1 MDRPEAG
8 TVPGGHVL
16 VEALDGIS
24 TAEVAELLVHVVGT
38 RSRVV
43 AKPDTEVLDLQGLL
57 FVDLKK
63 GRRTSKIAT
72 RGPCGQQS
80 HSACLLRAARD
91 IKIHTTLTPM
101 ISPLAF
107 LTFLSCLRSVGY
119 GLDGVRWRHVP
130 QEIPE
135 ARLGDDLIGRK
146 NAHAVDLGG
155 GLCLGGQVASN
166 DLIFG
171 EAHSVRREEEDD

>member
-57 FVDLKK
+57 FVDL
-63 GRRTSKIAT
+63 
-72 RGPCGQQS
+72 RGQPYAAPVSS
-80 HSACLLRAARD
+80 HFACHLNGCR
-91 IKIHTTLTPM
+91 
-101 ISPLAF
+101 
-107 LTFLSCLRSVGY
+107 
-119 GLDGVRWRHVP
+119 GLY
-130 QEIPE
+130 
-135 ARLGDDLIGRK
+135 
-146 NAHAVDLGG
+146 
-155 GLCLGGQVASN
+155 
-166 DLIFG
+166 
-171 EAHSVRREEEDD
+171 